1 MVIKDRNKSM
11 RNGIHFANNKKK
23 TSFQTASVWAHR
35 DQEPIDEQLNAQ
47 GKYKIVRNFV
57 WLRKNGIFFT
67 LHCFLVEW
75 KQR

>member
-1 MVIKDRNKSM
+1 MVYILQIIK
-11 RNGIHFANNKKK
+11 KKK

-35 DQEPIDEQLNAQ
+35 DQEPIDDQLNAQ

-57 WLRKNGIFFT
+57 WLRKNGIFFFT